1 MRLFTLSPRLKALAD
16 QVPPG
21 SLLADIGT
29 DHAMLPVW
37 LLCRGV
43 IERAVATD
51 LRESPLKSARENA
64 RRFGVEEKISFRL
77 GDGLQVL
84 NSDEADVIVI
94 AGMGGDTIA
103 AILEA
108 APWALGGE
116 HLFLLQPMSSVH
128 ELRSRLQNHRF
139 DILSESL
146 CTDAG
151 RRYVSMAVRAGASTA
166 RLTPGEIWVGRQR
179 RDREEPLRSAY
190 LAGERNRAEKAL
202 AGIAFSGKPED
213 AARREELKAVAADLE
228 RLEKEWLS
236 WQP

>member
-1 MRLFTLSPRLKALAD
+1 MRLFSLSPRLEALASR
-16 QVPPG
+16 VPCG
-21 SLLADIGT
+21 ARLADIGT

-37 LLCRGV
+37 LLCQGV

-64 RRFGVEEKISFRL
+64 RRFGVEERISFRL
-77 GDGLQVL
+77 GDGLGVL
-84 NSDEADVIVI
+84 NSDEADVIAI

-103 AILEA
+103 AILKA

-116 HLFLLQPMSSVH
+116 HLFLLQPMSSVP
-128 ELRSRLQNHRF
+128 ELRARLQSHGF
-139 DILSESL
+139 DIISENL

-151 RRYVSMAVRAGASTA
+151 RRYVSMAVRARASIG
-166 RLTPGEIWVGRQR
+166 LTPGEIWVGRQF
-179 RDREEPLRSAY
+179 RDKEDPLRAAY
-190 LAGERNRAEKAL
+190 LASERSRAEKAL
-202 AGIAFSGKPED
+202 SGIAFSGKAED
-213 AARREELKAVAADLE
+213 LARREELEAVAADLE